1 MSLSGLACAWSVVL
15 LMDMTVFGITFVK
28 GTLTRR
34 PFRGRTLSTM
44 LRDGRFSTIHLSL
57 VFDF

>member
-1 MSLSGLACAWSVVL
+1 
-15 LMDMTVFGITFVK
+15 MDMTVFGITFVK